1 VAGYSQVVTDGVP
14 VSGGELSANPLITVA
29 ELTVLLEHGPPPC
42 LLDIR
47 WRAGQTGGYAAFQAG
62 HLPGAVFVDLDRELA
77 APPDPTAGRHP
88 LPEPAALQAALRR
101 CGVCRGSVVVAYD
114 DWGGQA
120 AARAWWLLRWAGVTG
135 VRVLDGGL
143 AAWARAGGR
152 LEQAG
157 PESEPTPDP
166 GDVTVVPGQLP
177 VLDTDGAAALAR
189 SGILLDARSGERY
202 RGEVEPLDPVAG
214 HVPGAVSAPT
224 EDNLDADGRFLDG
237 PALRERFSRLGVD
250 GTRPV
255 GVYCG
260 SGVTAAHEVLALA
273 VVGVEA
279 ALYAGSWSAWIGDPA
294 RPVAVG
300 ALPG

>member
-1 VAGYSQVVTDGVP
+1 M
-14 VSGGELSANPLITVA
+14 SGGELSANPANPLITAA
-29 ELTVLLEHGPPPC
+29 ELTALLERGPSPC

-47 WRAGQTGGYAAFQAG
+47 WRPGQPGGYAAFQAG
-62 HLPGAVFVDLDRELA
+62 HLPGAVFVDLDRDLA
-77 APPDPTAGRHP
+77 APPEPAAGRHP
-88 LPEPAALQAALRR
+88 MPDPAALQVVLRR
-101 CGVCRGSVVVAYD
+101 CGVRHDSVVVAYD

-120 AARAWWLLRWAGVTG
+120 AARAWWLLRWVGVTG
-135 VRVLDGGL
+135 ARVLDGGL
-143 AAWARAGGR
+143 AAWTQAGGR
-152 LEQAG
+152 LEQAEPA
-157 PESEPTPDP
+157 PEP

-189 SGILLDARSGERY
+189 SGILLDARSGQRY
-202 RGEVEPLDPVAG
+202 RGEAEPIDPVAG

-224 EDNLDADGRFLDG
+224 EDNLDAGGRFRDG
-237 PALRERFSRLGVD
+237 PALRERFIRLGVD
-250 GTRPV
+250 GNRPV